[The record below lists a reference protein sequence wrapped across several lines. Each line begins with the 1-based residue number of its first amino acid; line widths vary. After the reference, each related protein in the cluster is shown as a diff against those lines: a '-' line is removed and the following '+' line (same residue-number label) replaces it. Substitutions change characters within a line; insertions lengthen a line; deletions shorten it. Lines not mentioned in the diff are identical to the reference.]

1 MKKSFIIGLCC
12 FVTSF
17 FLVTCLLLI
26 NPFSIPIE
34 ASTLN
39 QNSSVKSLENTASTI
54 SLQLNALQSDLQ
66 EYRTSLNELES
77 QLLEIENFLID
88 YYIDKLSDP
97 TYTCIYDDESIYYTA
112 AENLGQIGKPAIP
125 KLISNLDTSNDYE
138 RALTLYALLLAS
150 QDDSVKVFAGNDY
163 IQVNLDFNAT
173 NHPQEV
179 EIARSWWNKYKTY
192 FTNNES

>member
-1 MKKSFIIGLCC
+1 MKKSFIIGLCY

-26 NPFSIPIE
+26 NPFSDSIK

-39 QNSSVKSLENTASTI
+39 QNSSIKTLESTASHI
-54 SLQLNALQSDLQ
+54 SLQLNTLQSDLQ
-66 EYRTSLNELES
+66 EYRASLDELES
-77 QLLEIENFLID
+77 QVLEIEGFLVD

-112 AENLGQIGKPAIP
+112 AENLGQIGKSAIP
-125 KLISNLDTSNDYE
+125 KLIARLDTSNDYE

-163 IQVNLDFNAT
+163 IQVNLDFDAR

-179 EIARSWWNKYKTY
+179 EIARSWWNKYQSY
-192 FTNNES
+192 FTNN